1 MNKLAEFAEDVL
13 CGIVEVVV
21 EIVVDVV
28 GDLLSG

>member
-13 CGIVEVVV
+13 CGIAEVVV

-28 GDLLSG
+28 CDLLSG